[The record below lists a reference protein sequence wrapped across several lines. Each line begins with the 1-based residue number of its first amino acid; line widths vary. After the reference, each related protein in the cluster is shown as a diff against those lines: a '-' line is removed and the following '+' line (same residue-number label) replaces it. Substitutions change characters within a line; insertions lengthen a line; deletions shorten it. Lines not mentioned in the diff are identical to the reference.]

1 MTMTLP
7 AATMHHTQTGKY
19 RSVHHPHTGFC
30 TDIATFVQLSST
42 PVINNGSDGFCI
54 ATRNAQKLTFLS
66 MLLHCHKMALY
77 ACSYYSTNLLALYLI
92 LRAYEKDKSLW
103 RPSMFAALYSKNST
117 RKLYFVPIMQNE
129 LSRALLL
136 TSVPVQR
143 PKNAIKK
150 HYLNEF

>member
-1 MTMTLP
+1 
-7 AATMHHTQTGKY
+7 
-19 RSVHHPHTGFC
+19 
-30 TDIATFVQLSST
+30 
-42 PVINNGSDGFCI
+42 
-54 ATRNAQKLTFLS
+54 
-66 MLLHCHKMALY
+66 
-77 ACSYYSTNLLALYLI
+77 
-92 LRAYEKDKSLW
+92 
-103 RPSMFAALYSKNST
+103 MFAALYSKNIT